1 MTYKD
6 GAISLMVVII
16 PEVKSTKSCCR
27 CRRILLEAAVMEV
40 NLKNL
45 YNEYVHVVD
54 GNGLPLFRDT
64 MLGTHQH
71 QQALVRQK
79 RVEGM

>member
-1 MTYKD
+1 
-6 GAISLMVVII
+6 
-16 PEVKSTKSCCR
+16 
-27 CRRILLEAAVMEV
+27 MEV

-45 YNEYVHVVD
+45 NNEYVHVVD